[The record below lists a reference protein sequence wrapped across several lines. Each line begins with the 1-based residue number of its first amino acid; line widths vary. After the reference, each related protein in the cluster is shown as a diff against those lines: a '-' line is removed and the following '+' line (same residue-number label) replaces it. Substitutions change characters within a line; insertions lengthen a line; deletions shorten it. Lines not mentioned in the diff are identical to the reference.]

1 MSEKSIPLKSIREII
16 ELKCNNSECNNFF
29 IPSYQRGYRWEAQQV
44 EDLLNDIYEFAKNK
58 DANKGFYCLQPL
70 VVKFDEEKNAYRVI
84 DGQQRLTTIYII
96 LKYLSLC
103 FPPLFNQINLFSI
116 DYETRKKS
124 KDFLDNIYKK
134 DIDES
139 NPDFYYMS
147 NAYKIIE
154 NWFSDDIINKSKYFF
169 DVLMTSEFNGK
180 EDKAQNV
187 RFIWYELDK
196 NEEEIEVF
204 RRLNIGKIPLS
215 NSELIKALILH
226 NLKDYEKSKIVAEW
240 DYIEKH
246 LQNDRFFRFLTK
258 ENYEN
263 TRIDFIFNLLAK
275 HYKKEFNLN
284 YQENDERFSFY
295 VFSHLIKETK
305 KDKKEFKKDLWGE
318 VKEYFRIFEE
328 LYNNN
333 TYYHYVG
340 FLTNG
345 LNKDIEEIINLYK
358 KSEKDVFKKELKNK
372 MKINLKKRLE
382 DLDYYSD
389 NELIENLL
397 FLFNVLIT
405 MESGYSRYPFDIH
418 NNETEKW
425 SLEHIHAQNS
435 EDMKDSEKRKL
446 LESQLKSKYI
456 EEGLKKEIEKLLQE
470 KKIDNNKFNKL
481 QEKIYKEFSDE
492 IDIHSIDNL
501 ALLSKRD
508 NSALNNSIFP
518 EKRAK
523 IKELDAE
530 GSFIPLGTKNV
541 FMKYYSDEMSN
552 PLKWSKKDRK
562 AYFKILHKKLDQ
574 FIKDE

>member
-345 LNKDIEEIINLYK
+345 LNRDIEEIINLYK
-358 KSEKDVFKKELKNK
+358 KSEKDVFEEELKNK

-518 EKRAK
+518 DKRAK
-523 IKELDAE
+523 IKELDAK

-562 AYFKILHKKLDQ
+562 AYFKILKEKLAP

>member
-58 DANKGFYCLQPL
+58 DTNKVFYCLQPL

-246 LQNDRFFRFLTK
+246 LQNNRFFRFLTK

-358 KSEKDVFKKELKNK
+358 KSEKDVFEEELKNK

-518 EKRAK
+518 DKRAK
-523 IKELDAE
+523 IKELDAK

-562 AYFKILHKKLDQ
+562 AYFEILKEKLAP